1 MTSQQ
6 TTLNPLDSSSPQSER
21 KRISQK
27 AKSSSTYSLRQRNH
41 NRINITEERDNSILM
56 SDKFLSLK
64 NVSKNYVGVQAL
76 NSVDFEVKKGEIHCL
91 VGENGS
97 GKSTLIKIISGVVRA
112 DNGAVIEIEGERFRD
127 FQAIDSIRKGI
138 EVIYQDLS
146 LFPNLTVAENIAL
159 GEMIATGTIIIDW
172 QKIRRIASSA
182 MDKIKAALPLN
193 ELVANISLADQQ
205 LVAICRTLTHDVK
218 LVIMDEPTT
227 ALTRKEVDDLF
238 VVVKDLQSKGIATM
252 FVSHK
257 LDEVCEIAENI
268 SILRD
273 GEKVGTFSSKELDD
287 EKLIKLM
294 TGKEIN
300 RDRFVGKIQTD
311 KNLLSVRHLCKAD
324 NFQDI
329 NFELHSGEILGMTG
343 LLGSGRTELAQSLFG
358 LNPADS
364 GEIFFN
370 GKQVKIS
377 NVRDATKLG
386 IGYVPEDRLVQG
398 LVMDQSVGKNIVI
411 TVLQKLLNGIGLIN
425 REKMKHS
432 TDSSVKSL
440 SIKIPS
446 NDSPVQ
452 TLSGGNQQRVVLA
465 KWIATNPKILI
476 LDGPT
481 VGVDVAAKAA
491 IHNIVRGL
499 VAEGVGII
507 LISDELSEVFRNS
520 NRIIVMHKGRIAT
533 EFDTSQTTEDM
544 VQDFIGQ
551 LK

>member
-1 MTSQQ
+1 M
-6 TTLNPLDSSSPQSER
+6 SE
-21 KRISQK
+21 
-27 AKSSSTYSLRQRNH
+27 
-41 NRINITEERDNSILM
+41 
-56 SDKFLSLK
+56 KFLSLK

-159 GEMIATGTIIIDW
+159 GEIIATGTIIIDW

-364 GEIFFN
+364 GEIFLN

-432 TDSSVKSL
+432 IDSSVKSL

-465 KWIATNPKILI
+465 KWITTNPKILI

-491 IHNIVRGL
+491 IHNVVRGL